1 MKYLG
6 FIFNI
11 LNGSFSL
18 MGFFKQVMLERNMI
32 SHANKVTAIN
42 IAAMKVLLGWSIGNI
57 IVGGILLFFSSGLLL
72 SFSQMTVGWNIVNL
86 IISLVGL
93 NMTKSMSTTLMSSLN
108 PISLIRYIHSVEKIL
123 VFNSGLDIAYAI
135 FGIYLIEK
143 GTMLESSMWSGFG
156 AAVMVQGLF
165 LLTFD
170 SVLYFLNRRVA
181 REVFEEIAQVQ
192 EG

>member
-1 MKYLG
+1 
-6 FIFNI
+6 
-11 LNGSFSL
+11 
-18 MGFFKQVMLERNMI
+18 MLERNMI

-42 IAAMKVLLGWSIGNI
+42 IAAMKVLFGWSIGNI
-57 IVGGILLFFSSGLLL
+57 IVGGILLFFSSGILL

-93 NMTKSMSTTLMSSLN
+93 NATKSMSATLMSSLN

-123 VFNSGLDIAYAI
+123 VFNSGLDIAYSI

-143 GTMLESSMWSGFG
+143 GTILESTMWSGFG

-181 REVFEEIAQVQ
+181 REVFEEITQVK